1 MANDL
6 TVGNT
11 ITTGNTITSP
21 SLHIQKANKNML
33 EIGSNDTSSYIEM
46 KDAEYLTSSGD
57 GGHMLSIKPSYLYYR
72 IGLLGCTLNLPWRS
86 GEGTLALDENQ
97 IYKSTYTF
105 LSSSDDLNNIT
116 TSGTYY
122 WKGKSS

>member
-21 SLHIQKANKNML
+21 SLHIQRANKNML
-33 EIGSNDTSSYIEM
+33 EIGSNTTSSYINI

-57 GGHMLSIKPSYLYYR
+57 SGHMLFIEPSKLTYR
-72 IGLLGCTLNLPWRS
+72 LGGANSTLNLPWRY
-86 GEGTLALDENQ
+86 GEGTLALREDQ
-97 IYKSTYTF
+97 IYSY
-105 LSSSDDLNNIT
+105 IT
-116 TSGTYY
+116 KKVDRG
-122 WKGKSS
+122 